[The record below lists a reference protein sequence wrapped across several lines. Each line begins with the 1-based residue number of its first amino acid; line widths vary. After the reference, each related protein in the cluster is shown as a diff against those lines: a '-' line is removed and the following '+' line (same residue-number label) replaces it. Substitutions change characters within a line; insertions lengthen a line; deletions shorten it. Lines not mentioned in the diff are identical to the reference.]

1 MNNDII
7 FAVHSNHPQKITV
20 FVDLLF
26 TQREEKK
33 RNEMQHAGMHFSLL
47 LLFQRRLSL
56 ESSFQVSISNMIVR
70 FIAQ

>member
-7 FAVHSNHPQKITV
+7 FPVHSNHPQKITV

-33 RNEMQHAGMHFSLL
+33 RNEMQHDGIYFSL
-47 LLFQRRLSL
+47 FFIIPTSL
-56 ESSFQVSISNMIVR
+56 R
-70 FIAQ
+70 FKCPYPTWL